1 MLKRFFNCK
10 RAQKIGQT
18 TFEYAILITIIV
30 AAIITM
36 HTYMRRAVQ
45 GRLKDVEVDLNQE
58 IER

>member
-1 MLKRFFNCK
+1 MLKRFFNG
-10 RAQKIGQT
+10 IGQT

-45 GRLKDVEVDLNQE
+45 GRLKGVEVDLNQE